1 MSSVDRLRCGGRRR
15 IVMVTGSEDCTA
27 RYWDVF
33 SGDMSQLLEGH
44 ATAISAVAMDATGQ
58 QCATSDISGQIR

>member
-1 MSSVDRLRCGGRRR
+1 
-15 IVMVTGSEDCTA
+15 MVTGSEDCTA